1 MSTFSFKSNKALIFI
16 MPRGGQGRSGYIIMR
31 SALESE
37 KEECPISF
45 LRGIAVLVSDA
56 GLPVS
61 LININRMSLP
71 SKKKRSWCAKW
82 IQKGLFSDAQNL

>member
-1 MSTFSFKSNKALIFI
+1 
-16 MPRGGQGRSGYIIMR
+16 MR

-71 SKKKRSWCAKW
+71 S
-82 IQKGLFSDAQNL
+82 

>member
-1 MSTFSFKSNKALIFI
+1 